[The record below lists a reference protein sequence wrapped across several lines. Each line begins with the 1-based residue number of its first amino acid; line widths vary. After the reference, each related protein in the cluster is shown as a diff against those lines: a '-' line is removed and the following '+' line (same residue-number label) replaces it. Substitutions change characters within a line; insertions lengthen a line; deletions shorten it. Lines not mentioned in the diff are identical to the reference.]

1 MILEIS
7 LAVVGLLA
15 SAVGFYVKMLYRE
28 IANLKG
34 ELQRHLVEDAS
45 KYLPRSEMNDFAN
58 RFRLDVQGLEQRM
71 MDKLQSIEE
80 YLREKKA

>member
-45 KYLPRSEMNDFAN
+45 KYLPRTEMNDITM
-58 RFRLDVQGLEQRM
+58 RLRQDVQM
-71 MDKLQSIEE
+71 MFTPLMEKLQSIEE
-80 YLREKKA
+80 YLRKERL

>member
-7 LAVVGLLA
+7 LAVVGLIA

-28 IANLKG
+28 ISTLKG

-45 KYLPRSEMNDFAN
+45 KYLPRTEMNDITM
-58 RFRLDVQGLEQRM
+58 RLRQDVQM
-71 MDKLQSIEE
+71 MFTPLMEKLQSIEE
-80 YLREKKA
+80 YLRKEKL